1 MRGSRRQVKRVT
13 LSFSYRC
20 QDGGGIVEWLMG
32 ARRREELKEAKDA
45 DVSDLDLLSV
55 MSATVNNLAI
65 IK

>member
-1 MRGSRRQVKRVT
+1 
-13 LSFSYRC
+13 
-20 QDGGGIVEWLMG
+20 MG

-65 IK
+65 IKYMTTEVKKYIEILSYYYVLSFNML